1 MTTPGHILWHLGPQK
16 TGSTSLQALLLAN
29 RGLLRPHCLVFPKR
43 EGTKRARFAAH
54 DWYGGGDVA
63 PLRTALRDLTA
74 KLAPAD
80 AATMIVS
87 DETLLGFELAGTE
100 DHALTRAARLIPE
113 LIAASSPHRASIIL
127 FTRARGPWLR
137 SAYNQAVRQMRETR
151 SFEAWHAEV
160 ALPPDWPAWE
170 SALRPLAPDLHF
182 IALED
187 DPQPGLALLRLA
199 GVPDDVRAALAP
211 ATARNE
217 SLPPGAIAFLREMN
231 ASPLNGRALAEVR
244 ARVVAQ
250 PHLFA
255 SEPV

>member
-1 MTTPGHILWHLGPQK
+1 MTTPSHILWHLGPQM

-29 RGLLRPHCLVFPKR
+29 RRLLRPHCLVFPKR
-43 EGTKRARFAAH
+43 KGTKRARFTAH
-54 DWYGGGDVA
+54 DWLTGGDIA
-63 PLRTALRDLTA
+63 PLRVALRGLTA
-74 KLAPAD
+74 KLAPAE
-80 AATMIVS
+80 ASTMIVS
-87 DETLLGFELAGTE
+87 DETLLGFEIAGTE

-113 LIAASSPHRASIIL
+113 LIAASAPTARPLS

-137 SAYNQAVRQMRETR
+137 SAYNQAVRKMRETR

-170 SALRPLAPDLHF
+170 SALRPLAPQLHF

-199 GVPDDVRAALAP
+199 GVPEDVCAALAP

-231 ASPLNGRALAEVR
+231 VSPLNGRALAEVR

-250 PHLFA
+250 PHLFT
-255 SEPV
+255 SEPR